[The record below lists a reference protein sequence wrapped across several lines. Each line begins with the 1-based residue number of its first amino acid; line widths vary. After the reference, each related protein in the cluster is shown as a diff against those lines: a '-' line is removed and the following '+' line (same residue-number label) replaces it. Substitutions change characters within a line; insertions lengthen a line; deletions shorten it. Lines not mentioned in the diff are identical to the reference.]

1 MEQKN
6 LVPKRRFKEFQNAP
20 AWEKRKLVDLC
31 TTFTDGDWIEA
42 KDQSDNGIRLIQT
55 GNVGVNEFIDKADK
69 SKWITEDTFNR
80 LNCSEVYPGD
90 ILISR
95 LPEPAGRACIV
106 PNFEK
111 RMITAVD
118 CTIVRTSDECN
129 KKYLVQY
136 LSSESYFKSVN
147 NFLAGGTRQRISR
160 SNLANFIVPLPSKP
174 EQKKIGAVLD
184 RLDNLITLHQRKL
197 EKMKALKSA
206 YLSEMFPAEGERVP
220 KRRFAGFTQPWE
232 RRKFIELL
240 DVKDGIR
247 RGPFGSALKK
257 DLFVPKSDYVVYE
270 QQNAIYDKWETRYY
284 ITKEK
289 FEELH
294 KFVLSEGDF
303 IMSGAGTIGRIAKVP
318 KGIKKGVFNQALI
331 RFKINPELT
340 DSNYFLEWIR
350 SNEMQRKFTG
360 SNPGSAMTNLV
371 PMSEVKEWVIS
382 LPSLAEQKKIGDFF
396 AELSDIITLHQ
407 RKLEK
412 LQNLKKAYLNE
423 MFV

>member
-6 LVPKRRFKEFQNAP
+6 LVPKRRFKEFQNTS
-20 AWEKRKLVDLC
+20 AWEQRKLGDVVDVRSGRDYKHLSEGNIPVYG
-31 TTFTDGDWIEA
+31 TGGYMLSVSEA
-42 KDQSDNGIRLIQT
+42 LSYTEDAIGIGRKGT
-55 GNVGVNEFIDKADK
+55 IDKPYILRAPFWTVDTLFYAVPK
-69 SKWITEDTFNR
+69 EKYNLDFVHSVFQRVNWKQKDESTGVPSLSKMTINTVR
-80 LNCSEVYPGD
+80 VAV
-90 ILISR
+90 
-95 LPEPAGRACIV
+95 PE
-106 PNFEK
+106 FE
-111 RMITAVD
+111 
-118 CTIVRTSDECN
+118 
-129 KKYLVQY
+129 
-136 LSSESYFKSVN
+136 
-147 NFLAGGTRQRISR
+147 
-160 SNLANFIVPLPSKP
+160 
-174 EQKKIGAVLD
+174 EQVKIGLLFNQ
-184 RLDNLITLHQRKL
+184 LDNLITLHQRKL

-232 RRKFIELL
+232 QRKFIELL

-412 LQNLKKAYLNE
+412 LQNIKKAYLNE

>member
-6 LVPKRRFKEFQNAP
+6 MVPKRRFKEFQNTS
-20 AWEKRKLVDLC
+20 AWEQRKVGEIFKVTRGQVLAATETSENKTDETPYPVYSSQTKNDGLMGYYKDYLFD
-31 TTFTDGDWIEA
+31 TAITWTTDGA
-42 KDQSDNGIRLIQT
+42 NAGTVNYRNGKFYST
-55 GNVGVNEFIDKADK
+55 NVNGV
-69 SKWITEDTFNR
+69 
-80 LNCSEVYPGD
+80 L
-90 ILISR
+90 L
-95 LPEPAGRACIV
+95 
-106 PNFEK
+106 
-111 RMITAVD
+111 
-118 CTIVRTSDECN
+118 SDEGYAN
-129 KKYLVQY
+129 KAVAEALNLVAWKYVSRVGNPKLMNNTMSDIIISLPLDIKEQDKI
-136 LSSESYFKSVN
+136 SE
-147 NFLAGGTRQRISR
+147 FLESI
-160 SNLANFIVPLPSKP
+160 
-174 EQKKIGAVLD
+174 D
-184 RLDNLITLHQRKL
+184 HLITLHQRKL

-232 RRKFIELL
+232 QRKFIELL

-412 LQNLKKAYLNE
+412 LQNIKKAYLNE

>member
-1 MEQKN
+1 MMEQKN
-6 LVPKRRFKEFQNAP
+6 MVPKRRFKEFQNTS
-20 AWEKRKLVDLC
+20 AWEQRKVGEIFKVTRGQVLAATETSENKTDETPYPVYSSQTKNDGLMGYYKDYLFD
-31 TTFTDGDWIEA
+31 TAITWTTDGA
-42 KDQSDNGIRLIQT
+42 NAGTVNYRNGKFYST
-55 GNVGVNEFIDKADK
+55 NVNGV
-69 SKWITEDTFNR
+69 
-80 LNCSEVYPGD
+80 L
-90 ILISR
+90 L
-95 LPEPAGRACIV
+95 
-106 PNFEK
+106 
-111 RMITAVD
+111 
-118 CTIVRTSDECN
+118 SDEGYAN
-129 KKYLVQY
+129 KAVAEALNLVAWKYVSRVGNPKLMNNTMSDIIISLPLDIKEQDKI
-136 LSSESYFKSVN
+136 SE
-147 NFLAGGTRQRISR
+147 FLESI
-160 SNLANFIVPLPSKP
+160 
-174 EQKKIGAVLD
+174 D
-184 RLDNLITLHQRKL
+184 HLITLHQRKL

-232 RRKFIELL
+232 QRKFIELL

-412 LQNLKKAYLNE
+412 LQNIKKAYLNE

>member
-1 MEQKN
+1 MMEQKN
-6 LVPKRRFKEFQNAP
+6 LVPKRRFKEFQNTS
-20 AWEKRKLVDLC
+20 AWEQRKLGKVVKTHQFRPYLAEPNAEGDFEVIQQGDRPVAGYTNGTPFENYRDVTLFGDH
-31 TTFTDGDWIEA
+31 TVSLYKPTKPFFIATDGVKIL
-42 KDQSDNGIRLIQT
+42 S
-55 GNVGVNEFIDKADK
+55 ADGLEGDFLFSLLERYK
-69 SKWITEDTFNR
+69 PEPQGYKRHFTILKNQGAWITKNVE
-80 LNCSEVYPGD
+80 
-90 ILISR
+90 
-95 LPEPAGRACIV
+95 
-106 PNFEK
+106 
-111 RMITAVD
+111 
-118 CTIVRTSDECN
+118 
-129 KKYLVQY
+129 
-136 LSSESYFKSVN
+136 
-147 NFLAGGTRQRISR
+147 
-160 SNLANFIVPLPSKP
+160 
-174 EQKKIGAVLD
+174 EQVKIGAFFKNLD
-184 RLDNLITLHQRKL
+184 HLITLHQCKL
-197 EKMKALKSA
+197 EKMKTLKSA

-220 KRRFAGFTQPWE
+220 KRRFAGFTQAWE
-232 RRKFIELL
+232 QRKFIELL

-412 LQNLKKAYLNE
+412 LQNIKKAYLNE